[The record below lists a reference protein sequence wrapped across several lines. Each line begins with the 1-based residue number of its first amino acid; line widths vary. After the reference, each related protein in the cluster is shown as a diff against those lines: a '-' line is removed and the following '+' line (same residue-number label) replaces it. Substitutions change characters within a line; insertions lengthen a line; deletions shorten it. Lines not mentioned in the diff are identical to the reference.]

1 MSVYLNGV
9 APVNPFR
16 FETEATRK
24 SGSRRNNFSGVRGEI
39 PGSARG
45 SYFCFTAIAEISMRA
60 LLTKA
65 AAWIVARAGL
75 GSGMTPL

>member
-1 MSVYLNGV
+1 MASRVSTFFGQKPKATSKTVRLRHRFCGASREV
-9 APVNPFR
+9 PVTP
-16 FETEATRK
+16 
-24 SGSRRNNFSGVRGEI
+24 GE
-39 PGSARG
+39 

-75 GSGMTPL
+75 GSGTTPL

>member
-1 MSVYLNGV
+1 MASRVSTFFGQKPKATSKTVRLRHRFCGAV
-9 APVNPFR
+9 PVTP
-16 FETEATRK
+16 
-24 SGSRRNNFSGVRGEI
+24 GE
-39 PGSARG
+39 